1 MKRVTRTYKRMVTI
15 VERDGKQEE
24 IVTDVKTDISKIATS
39 LGCKVV
45 SSTIENLLYVM
56 PEDEFLERAT
66 IVKKAKKA
74 KKAKKEEE

>member
-24 IVTDVKTDISKIATS
+24 IVTDVKTDISKIAAS

-45 SSTIENLLYVM
+45 SSAIENLLYAM

-66 IVKKAKKA
+66 IVKKAKK
-74 KKAKKEEE
+74 EEG